1 MAERSKTY
9 CPLPF
14 IHSHASVNGMW
25 KPCCNS
31 TWALP
36 IRDSYFM
43 NKFSTHQ
50 KWFDGKIMEQLRSDL
65 LSGVKNSMC
74 DVCWNQED
82 ISGKSIRK
90 RYIKKMG
97 HLADIDKPKIKY
109 LDLKLSNKCNLA
121 CRMCDYTNS
130 NQILKD
136 VSAIEEQNLHLPRH
150 WERSPTVEKNM
161 DSKGITRAPK
171 HIIDDVKSMLPDLQ
185 VLKLTGGEPTVIPEV
200 LELFDICIKEGYA
213 KNLQL
218 NITTNGTKFN
228 SRFLEK
234 IKKFKDVYLNISCD
248 GYGKVYDYVRYPF
261 KWDKFAERIN
271 DIKKSG
277 VGASITA
284 VPQMYNIENVD
295 QLQKWGN
302 RVGIEISLNNNILQP
317 QTNYNSLKYMPVHI
331 LKWARK
337 QIKRSNDSYQLIR
350 TLDSLCSKTYQPTEA
365 EEAEIVKSVQ
375 SIDTVRN
382 QDFRDYLEPM
392 TAEWLEG
399 LFKKYA

>member
-14 IHSHASVNGMW
+14 IHSHASVNGRW

-31 TWALP
+31 TWSLP
-36 IRDSYFM
+36 SKDSYFVKESS
-43 NKFSTHQ
+43 NHQ
-50 KWFDGKIMEQLRSDL
+50 KWFDGEIMEQLRSDL

-74 DVCWNQED
+74 DVCWRQEK
-82 ISGKSIRK
+82 ITGRSIRK
-90 RYIKKMG
+90 RYVEKMG

-109 LDLKLSNKCNLA
+109 LDLKLSNECNLA

-130 NQILKD
+130 NQIYKD
-136 VSAIEEQNLHLPRH
+136 VSVMEERNLHLPSN
-150 WERSPTVEKNM
+150 WERSPHHEKNIG
-161 DSKGITRAPK
+161 SKGIKKAPK
-171 HIIDDVKSMLPDLQ
+171 HIMDEVKSLLPDLR

-234 IKKFKDVYLNISCD
+234 IKKFKNVYLNISCD
-248 GYGKVYDYVRYPF
+248 GYGKVYDYIRYPF
-261 KWDKFAERIN
+261 NWDKFAERIN
-271 DIKKSG
+271 DIKEYG
-277 VGASITA
+277 VDASITA
-284 VPQMYNIENVD
+284 VPQMYNIENID
-295 QLQKWGN
+295 QLQKWGD
-302 RVGIEISLNNNILQP
+302 RVGIVIGLNNILQP

-337 QIKRSNDSYQLIR
+337 QIKRNNESHQLIKSI
-350 TLDSLCSKTYQPTEA
+350 DYLCSEKYDPTEA
-365 EEAEIVKSVQ
+365 EELEIVKSVQ

-392 TAEWLEG
+392 TTEWLEG